1 MHQRQTPPEAG
12 IEVRPPGDSV
22 VYASTVG
29 SIIVGWIRAYI
40 ERGTLT
46 MEQV

>member
-1 MHQRQTPPEAG
+1 MHQRQNPPEAG
-12 IEVRPPGDSV
+12 IEARPPGDSV

-29 SIIVGWIRAYI
+29 DTIVGWVRAYI

-46 MEQV
+46 MEAV